1 MKSFEQIAEN
11 LQRKKYIPPDISDEE
26 CAQQYYDD
34 IILRHT
40 EVQPKPEHRDPALF
54 GITQERVSRI
64 KISNYRA
71 QRLELEQDIE
81 RLRILLAQSSG
92 DDTNF
97 YYDIYQSKMAELKK
111 INSNIAYLKNLLAG
125 NVDEKEKFDINRLK
139 SIPIDQLVEVN
150 AAGFFKIRD
159 EDTPSVKWYKPTNRW
174 TDFGTGESGDSID
187 LTMKLRNCDFYTA
200 CKYLSCG

>member
-1 MKSFEQIAEN
+1 MREVDN
-11 LQRKKYIPPDISDEE
+11 
-26 CAQQYYDD
+26 QYFDD

-40 EVQPKPEHRDPALF
+40 EVQPKSEHRDPSLF
-54 GITQERVSRI
+54 SLTQERVARI

-71 QRLELEQDIE
+71 RRDELNTDIE

-125 NVDEKEKFDINRLK
+125 NVDEKEKFDIARLK
-139 SIPIDQLVEVN
+139 AIPIDQLVEVN

-159 EDTPSVKWYKPTNRW
+159 EKTPSVKWYKPTNRW
-174 TDFGTGESGDSID
+174 NDFGTGESGDSID
-187 LTMKLRNCDFYTA
+187 LIMKLQNCDFYTA